1 MDGLS
6 LKSFRL
12 TGSWGRGRI
21 CGVGPIAVSGG
32 DFELVAGGLEA
43 DGVQA
48 RVRRLW
54 LEAQH
59 VAVRDV
65 VGDGGKVAFEALRI
79 GELEILAT
87 GDISR
92 NLH

>member
-1 MDGLS
+1 M
-6 LKSFRL
+6 K
-12 TGSWGRGRI
+12 
-21 CGVGPIAVSGG
+21 
-32 DFELVAGGLEA
+32 AGM
-43 DGVQA
+43 
-48 RVRRLW
+48 RRLR
-54 LEAQH
+54 LKAQH